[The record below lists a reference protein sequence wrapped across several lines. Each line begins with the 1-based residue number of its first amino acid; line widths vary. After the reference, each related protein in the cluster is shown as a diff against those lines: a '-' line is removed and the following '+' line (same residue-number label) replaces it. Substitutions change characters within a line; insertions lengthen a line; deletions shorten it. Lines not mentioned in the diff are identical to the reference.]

1 MRIPRR
7 KRATPAPPSAGG
19 PLDVDVSGT
28 AYGAVVTIAGELDLA
43 TVPKVREAFGSE
55 ALTHAEA
62 VVVDLAEVGF
72 MDSTGLS
79 ALLAFADELGARRR
93 RRGAAAAVPD
103 PRRGG
108 GRDQLSRA
116 ARALR

>member
-55 ALTHAEA
+55 ALTHAS
-62 VVVDLAEVGF
+62 VGV
-72 MDSTGLS
+72 
-79 ALLAFADELGARRR
+79 
-93 RRGAAAAVPD
+93 RRGRSGTV
-103 PRRGG
+103 
-108 GRDQLSRA
+108 
-116 ARALR
+116 ARHEHEHGCRLR